1 MALAEVDDLAAIF
14 FGETGPNVANV
25 AACRKG
31 QNGPESEQRRHL
43 SQMSQ
48 MSQGA
53 EAKSTAT
60 PTTPT
65 TKASPTP
72 DSLALVAWTDTD
84 IARFTARRDRLTR
97 WGYPTT
103 DAEALAERLTLRDRS
118 GDERVSCTE
127 CAHYR
132 PGRCSNHRAARLHSP
147 EVGSD
152 LAALLQRCPGASE
165 ATGR

>member
-25 AACRKG
+25 AVCRKG

-43 SQMSQ
+43 SQLSQ
-48 MSQGA
+48 MSQGSK
-53 EAKSTAT
+53 AKCTAT
-60 PTTPT
+60 PTKPT
-65 TKASPTP
+65 TTASPAP
-72 DSLALVAWTDTD
+72 DPLALVAWTDAD

-132 PGRCSNHRAARLHSP
+132 PGRCGNHRAARLYCA
-147 EVGSD
+147 EVGLD
-152 LAALLQRCPGASE
+152 LAALLQRCPGFQTA
-165 ATGR
+165 R